1 MRARGLGNVGGSLDR
16 FDRDSNGP
24 AELTPAGGSVG
35 LRALVLI
42 G

>member
-16 FDRDSNGP
+16 FDHNGP